1 MSGDM
6 LEVTV
11 DGPHGPRTVRV
22 SHPERVYFPELGVM
36 KADVVR
42 YFVSVGAGV
51 LAALHERPTTLER
64 WPAGVQPGS
73 KLSIWKG
80 APGDA
85 FFQRRVPRGAPT
97 WVETVRVGGPDG
109 SVIDAVCPTE
119 IAVVAWAANLG
130 TLTFHPWPVRRA
142 HLDRPDQMWID
153 LDPQPGTTFHDAV
166 RVALELRA
174 LLADLGM
181 AGLPK
186 TSGGRGAHVVVSIQ
200 PRWSMADVHR
210 ALIALG
216 RELVRRMPRQA
227 TMERLKRDRG
237 ARVYVDCSPQTIA
250 SAYSVRPTSRAM
262 VSAPVTWEELTRVDP
277 KDLDITTMPRRFA
290 AVGDVHARL
299 GEQRCGIERLLELAD
314 RHEHDGT
321 GGEVR

>member
-1 MSGDM
+1 M
-6 LEVTV
+6 LELTV
-11 DGPHGPRTVRV
+11 DGPHGARTVRV
-22 SHPERVYFPELGVM
+22 SHPERVCFPELGVV
-36 KADVVR
+36 KADIVR
-42 YFVSVGAGV
+42 YFLSVGEGV
-51 LAALHERPTTLER
+51 LAALHERPVTLER
-64 WPAGVQPGS
+64 WPAGVHPGS
-73 KLSIWKG
+73 KLSVWKG

-85 FFQRRVPRGAPT
+85 FFQRRAPRGAPA
-97 WVETVRVGGPDG
+97 WVETVRVTGPDG

-142 HLDRPDQMWID
+142 RLDRPDQMWID
-153 LDPQPGTTFHDAV
+153 LDPQRDTTFRDAV

-181 AGLPK
+181 AGFPK

-200 PRWSMADVHR
+200 PRWSIADAHR

-216 RELVRRMPRQA
+216 EELVRRMPRQA

-237 ARVYVDCSPQTIA
+237 ARIYVDCSPQTIA

-262 VSAPVTWEELTRVDP
+262 VSAPVTWEELTEVDP
-277 KDLDITTMPRRFA
+277 TDFDVRTMPRRFA
-290 AVGDVHARL
+290 AVGDVHAKL
-299 GEQRCGIERLLELAD
+299 GEQRFGIEPLLELAD
-314 RHEHDGT
+314 RHDRDGL
-321 GGEVR
+321 GGGVG